1 MNQKKIK
8 KEICCSSDRVLVD
21 QRFAQRIPE
30 AGALVHPVRTRI
42 ARPTTLLGLRRPAQ
56 SPSRHIAKVAVDAD
70 RPLEAINGTSEKRRI
85 AKVAVDV
92 VRPLEA
98 INGTSEKRHIA
109 KVAVNPSVLKNI
121 FNSVCTCTASS
132 FNLMII
138 TTDTK
143 VLLLERTQSFH
154 FPKVVRDLKLNRIS
168 IDVLTSLYTSELEKI
183 RQLFF
188 DFLPPLI
195 NYGVA
200 EKIVYVF
207 PGGHSIRNEPVSK
220 TLIRELQEET
230 SIDINIQDLRF
241 NKSCMF
247 NVLIYDC
254 IIKMYFNNFIFPVK
268 VNMSSEDIYF
278 QFKETKHTRNP
289 TFVDISQCKTLFDAF
304 LQVQR
309 FMIL

>member
-1 MNQKKIK
+1 MNPKKNK
-8 KEICCSSDRVLVD
+8 KNKKKCCPSEPKGRSYRCKTLRECAGPPAVL
-21 QRFAQRIPE
+21 A
-30 AGALVHPVRTRI
+30 
-42 ARPTTLLGLRRPAQ
+42 
-56 SPSRHIAKVAVDAD
+56 
-70 RPLEAINGTSEKRRI
+70 NGTNEKRQ
-85 AKVAVDV
+85 
-92 VRPLEA
+92 
-98 INGTSEKRHIA
+98 IA
-109 KVAVNPSVLKNI
+109 KVAVNSSVLKSI
-121 FNSVCTCTASS
+121 FSSVCTCTTS

-154 FPKVVRDLKLNRIS
+154 FPRVVRDLKLNRIS
-168 IDVLTSLYTSELEKI
+168 MNLLTSLYTSELEKI

-195 NYGVA
+195 NYGVT
-200 EKIVYVF
+200 EKIVHVF
-207 PGGHSIRNEPVSK
+207 PGGHSMRNEPISK

-241 NKSCMF
+241 NKSCIF

-254 IIKMYFNNFIFPVK
+254 IINRYFNNFIFPVK
-268 VNMSSEDIYF
+268 INMSSEDIHL